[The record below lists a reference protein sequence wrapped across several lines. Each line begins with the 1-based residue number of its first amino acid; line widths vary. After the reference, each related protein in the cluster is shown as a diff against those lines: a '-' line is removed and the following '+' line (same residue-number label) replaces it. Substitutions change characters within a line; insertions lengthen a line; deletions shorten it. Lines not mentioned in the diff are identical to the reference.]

1 MGERVALT
9 RQEEE
14 DRRVRQEVSNIA
26 QDESVDGEGMVRI
39 EWEQILTIKAR
50 IKFAAKVVYP
60 DDNEESTRIQGLI
73 PS

>member
-1 MGERVALT
+1 MFGLVCEKMGERVVLT

-39 EWEQILTIKAR
+39 E
-50 IKFAAKVVYP
+50 
-60 DDNEESTRIQGLI
+60 
-73 PS
+73 